1 MGTRLFITT
10 LFLISLVALSV
21 ACTSDGNVTTPTNIA
36 TTTTTTNIT
45 TTNSPDNT
53 TETTARNTSQTSTTT
68 VTNVDL
74 PDGVTWITAEE
85 LYEMMLADPDWR
97 DTIKPVDARE
107 TYDWEDGRV
116 PSADNVPNI
125 RDTALAI
132 RGRQNGLKVLPM
144 NSLLVFYGYER
155 DGSDAADLVQQ
166 LIELNTDHDIKN
178 MRVLEFGFDRYLEL
192 LYPTSSAS
200 G

>member
-1 MGTRLFITT
+1 MGIRFFIIA
-10 LFLISLVALSV
+10 LFLISSLTLSV
-21 ACTSDGNVTTPTNIA
+21 ACASNEDVTRPTSMTTATTPTS
-36 TTTTTTNIT
+36 TTTNIT
-45 TTNSPDNT
+45 NNT
-53 TETTARNTSQTSTTT
+53 TKTTTMATSQTSTTT
-68 VTNVDL
+68 VTQVEL

-97 DTIKPVDARE
+97 DYIKPVDARE
-107 TYDWEDGRV
+107 TMDWEDGRV

-144 NSLLVFYGYER
+144 ESLLVFYGYNQ

-166 LIELNTDHDIKN
+166 MVDLNTDHDINN
-178 MRVLEFGFDRYLEL
+178 MRVLKFGFDRWLEL